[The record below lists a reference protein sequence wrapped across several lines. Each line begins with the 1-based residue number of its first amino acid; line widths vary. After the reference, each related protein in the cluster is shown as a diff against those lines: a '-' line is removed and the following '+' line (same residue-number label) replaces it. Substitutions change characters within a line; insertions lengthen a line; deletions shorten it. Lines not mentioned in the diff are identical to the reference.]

1 MPTPKGGTQPR
12 RSPAKLR
19 AVGDDERAPRVEL
32 PPPLPP
38 PAHLPTKAIP
48 IWRWFAELPHVRACC
63 TVEHVPILEQIVITT
78 MWQRRAIERVEAAG
92 GELTQDVIG
101 GEGAVVGEASRAEV
115 AMVLQYGKQLVLE
128 LARLGLTPT
137 DRTRVASL
145 LADTRKA
152 DPLDEFRVRR

>member
-19 AVGDDERAPRVEL
+19 AVRDDERAPVTAL
-32 PPPLPP
+32 PPPLEP
-38 PAHLPTKAIP
+38 PAHLPTKAHA
-48 IWRWFAELPHVRACC
+48 IWRWFCELPHIRSCC
-63 TVEHVPILEQIVITT
+63 SVEHIPIIEQVVLKT
-78 MWQRRAIERVEAAG
+78 MWQRRAIERVESQG
-92 GELTQDVIG
+92 GDLHRD
-101 GEGAVVGEASRAEV
+101 VVGADGAIVGEDMRAEC
-115 AMVLQYGKQLVLE
+115 AMVLAYGKQITAE

-152 DPLDEFRVRR
+152 NPLDEFRVR